1 MKWKLIIR
9 RGWNEFALIY
19 NNIDDCAVMVRDI
32 EQHKA
37 PVDEDDNDFEKPL
50 SYTVVPVMGEEE
62 REGKKN
68 GED

>member
-19 NNIDDCAVMVRDI
+19 DDIDGCAVMVRDI
-32 EQHKA
+32 ERHKA

-50 SYTVVPVMGEEE
+50 SYTIVPVMDEE
-62 REGKKN
+62 REGKEN
-68 GED
+68 AEN